1 MRTLILTAIFTLSLL
16 SCGNK
21 MQQIQTAG
29 DKMKQCLN
37 NCSLSMPSVSSDKKS
52 SGNGCTEAVSADKS
66 GGSAEREP
74 GIWAN
79 HLNLW

>member
-1 MRTLILTAIFTLSLL
+1 MRTLSLAAIFTLFLS

-37 NCSLSMPSVSSDKKS
+37 NCSLAMPSVSSDKKA
-52 SGNGCTEAVSADKS
+52 SGNASTEAVSEDKS
-66 GGSAEREP
+66 SGGTER
-74 GIWAN
+74 GTGVWVN